1 MDRND
6 IKLSHIIINV
16 DKTAQKDQILAFC
29 TNNKNNSV
37 GIRFTYL
44 CYDNQIHNNDLD
56 VLVNLL
62 NSVPEREESLFII
75 TDSAHVADHAHAIGI
90 ACAVLL
96 GENNNSSLF
105 PNVLYCI
112 ENIEYMSADRI
123 VKMWERHHGIPW
135 TIAKTER
142 LIIREQ
148 TVDDIDALYEIYSDK
163 EITKY
168 TEGLYEDPREE
179 ADYLQKYI
187 NNQYRFYEYGIWALT
202 LKESGQL
209 IGRAGISL
217 REGYDI
223 PEIGYVIGKD
233 YRRCGYAKE
242 ALTAIMDYASEEF
255 EMRRFMAFTKERNR
269 PSTGLLKSLGF
280 VRSGNAL
287 IKGGDHAVYIL
298 TKQR

>member
-1 MDRND
+1 MDKND

-16 DKTAQKDQILAFC
+16 DKTTPKDQILAFC
-29 TNNKNNSV
+29 TNNKNNDA

-44 CYDNQIHNNDLD
+44 CYDNQIRNNDLD

-75 TDSAHVADHAHAIGI
+75 TDSAHVADHAGAIGI
-90 ACAVLL
+90 ACAALL
-96 GENNNSSLF
+96 VNSSGSSLF

-135 TIAKTER
+135 TIAITKR
-142 LIIREQ
+142 LVIREQ
-148 TVDDIDALYEIYSDK
+148 TLNDIDALYKIYSDK

-168 TEGLYEDPREE
+168 TEDLYEDPQKE

-187 NNQYRFYEYGIWALT
+187 DNQYRFYEYGLWALT
-202 LKESGQL
+202 IRESGEL

-233 YRRCGYAKE
+233 YRRQGYAKE
-242 ALTAIMDYASEEF
+242 ALTAIMDYAAEEF
-255 EMRRFMAFTKERNR
+255 EMRKFMAFTKERNK
-269 PSTGLLKSLGF
+269 PSTELLKSLGF